1 MKTAIIESKL
11 LTKNMKNLSCYL
23 TKSDTLI
30 IITDT
35 GMIPVSCY
43 RSLTDLQAE
52 IFFVTVAAESTASMI
67 YLLMGSMQIKS
78 DEGIYIITDI
88 SLDAGILNNEYVQ
101 QLNPIYVSTNADV
114 LSRNKELAKKA
125 VRTRRTS
132 AGKARD
138 KTTTDISDREPLEVP
153 DKSEIL
159 KNKKFM
165 SLLYAYCGKIDEV
178 KGKETLIAS
187 AISETLADVSL
198 EMVLRYKLDED
209 IPGLY
214 DAIRPHFKEL
224 KDALK

>member
-1 MKTAIIESKL
+1 M
-11 LTKNMKNLSCYL
+11 
-23 TKSDTLI
+23 
-30 IITDT
+30 
-35 GMIPVSCY
+35 
-43 RSLTDLQAE
+43 
-52 IFFVTVAAESTASMI
+52 
-67 YLLMGSMQIKS
+67 
-78 DEGIYIITDI
+78 
-88 SLDAGILNNEYVQ
+88 Q

-114 LSRNKELAKKA
+114 LSRNKDLAKKA

-132 AGKARD
+132 ARD
-138 KTTTDISDREPLEVP
+138 KTTTDISDRESLEAI
-153 DKSEIL
+153 DKPEIL